1 MHSPCIIL
9 TPPCRGLSS
18 HKSKKFCP
26 HKILTNFKLIGAQ
39 KPWTINDASDITIFD
54 NSVSIDGA

>member
-9 TPPCRGLSS
+9 TPPWQ
-18 HKSKKFCP
+18 
-26 HKILTNFKLIGAQ
+26 IFKLIGAQ